1 MSEQDEIR
9 PIYMALQD
17 LLTVTLNS
25 EENACFDDPA
35 LWEPYAAVLGDLG
48 RITGKNY
55 SEFAPVVKQEAGRPC
70 VSAEEYRVKVD
81 RLVLELHRKY
91 FSDEPLADFERSDR
105 HILHLFG
112 GEAVFKMIKLL
123 GSNEAD
129 VMDHPTVRKS
139 IEQGRKKLRKLAAG
153 QEN

>member
-1 MSEQDEIR
+1 MSERDEIR
-9 PIYMALQD
+9 PLYAALQD
-17 LLTVTLNS
+17 LLAVTLKS
-25 EENACFDDPA
+25 EEPAFLEDPGLWDPYMAA
-35 LWEPYAAVLGDLG
+35 LEDLG

-55 SEFAPVVKQEAGRPC
+55 SEFAPAVKQAGGRPC

-112 GEAVFKMIKLL
+112 GEAVFKMIRLL
-123 GSNEAD
+123 GSNEAE
-129 VMDHPTVRKS
+129 VMDHPRVRKA
-139 IEQGRKKLRKLAAG
+139 IEQGRRKLRKLAEG
-153 QEN
+153 S